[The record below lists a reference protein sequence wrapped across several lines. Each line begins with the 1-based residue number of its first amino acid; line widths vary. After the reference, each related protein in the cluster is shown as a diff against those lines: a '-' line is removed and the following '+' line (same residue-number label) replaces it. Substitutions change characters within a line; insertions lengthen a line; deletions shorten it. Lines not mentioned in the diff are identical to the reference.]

1 MPKPISRAYS
11 RYSRD
16 AAQLLGQMIRLGR
29 MNRKLTL
36 AELAE
41 RTGVSRGLIQRI
53 ERGDMGCAIGAVF
66 EVAAIV
72 LVQSSGNLLDSGY
85 HLLCKAVVVVLR
97 RRGGYLGPLSA
108 APGFVALCL
117 RQAL

>member
-29 MNRKLTL
+29 MNRKLTV

-72 LVQSSGNLLDSGY
+72 GIGLFDADQSTLTASIASNQQTLTLLPKSARPSR
-85 HLLCKAVVVVLR
+85 KAIKDD
-97 RRGGYLGPLSA
+97 
-108 APGFVALCL
+108 F
-117 RQAL
+117 

>member
-29 MNRKLTL
+29 MNRKLTV
-36 AELAE
+36 AEIAE

-66 EVAAIV
+66 EVATIVGIGLFDADQSTLTASISSNRQTLTLLPKSARPSRKAIK
-72 LVQSSGNLLDSGY
+72 DD
-85 HLLCKAVVVVLR
+85 
-97 RRGGYLGPLSA
+97 
-108 APGFVALCL
+108 F
-117 RQAL
+117 

>member
-41 RTGVSRGLIQRI
+41 RAGVSRGLIQRI

-66 EVAAIV
+66 EVATIVGIGLFDADQSTLTASISSNRQTLTLLPESARTSRKAIK
-72 LVQSSGNLLDSGY
+72 DD
-85 HLLCKAVVVVLR
+85 
-97 RRGGYLGPLSA
+97 
-108 APGFVALCL
+108 F
-117 RQAL
+117 

>member
-1 MPKPISRAYS
+1 MPKPINRAYS
-11 RYSRD
+11 RYSRH

-29 MNRKLTL
+29 INRKLTL

-66 EVAAIV
+66 EVATIVGIGLFDADHSTLTASIASTRQTLTLLPTSVRPSRKAIK
-72 LVQSSGNLLDSGY
+72 DD
-85 HLLCKAVVVVLR
+85 
-97 RRGGYLGPLSA
+97 
-108 APGFVALCL
+108 F
-117 RQAL
+117 

>member
-16 AAQLLGQMIRLGR
+16 AAQLLVQMIRLGR
-29 MNRKLTL
+29 INRKITL

-66 EVAAIV
+66 EAAAIV
-72 LVQSSGNLLDSGY
+72 GIGLFDADQSTLTASIASNQQTLTLLPKSARPSR
-85 HLLCKAVVVVLR
+85 KAIKDD
-97 RRGGYLGPLSA
+97 
-108 APGFVALCL
+108 F
-117 RQAL
+117 

>member
-1 MPKPISRAYS
+1 MPKPINRAYS

-29 MNRKLTL
+29 MNRKMTL

-41 RTGVSRGLIQRI
+41 RAGVSRGLIQRI

-66 EVAAIV
+66 EVATIVGIGLFDADQSTLTASIASNRQTLTLLPKSTRTSRKAIK
-72 LVQSSGNLLDSGY
+72 DD
-85 HLLCKAVVVVLR
+85 
-97 RRGGYLGPLSA
+97 
-108 APGFVALCL
+108 F
-117 RQAL
+117 